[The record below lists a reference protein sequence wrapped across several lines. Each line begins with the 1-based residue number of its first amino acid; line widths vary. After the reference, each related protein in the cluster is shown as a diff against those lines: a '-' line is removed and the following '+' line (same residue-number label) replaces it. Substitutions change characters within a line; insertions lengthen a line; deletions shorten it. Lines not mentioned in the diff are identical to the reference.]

1 MMMVSG
7 RLCDMWF
14 DVEGRDVTPHVA
26 CVQCMMGHG
35 LAVLHACHC
44 HAATKQVH

>member
-26 CVQCMMGHG
+26 RVQCMMGHG